1 MATLL
6 ILARSTVPHSWRQ
19 AIALF
24 AVTVWLMLGV
34 YLLVDGPVLWL
45 VRQSWWGQFPTGQL
59 AG

>member
-1 MATLL
+1 M
-6 ILARSTVPHSWRQ
+6 ILTRSTVPHAWRQ

-24 AVTVWLMLGV
+24 AIAVWLMLGV

-45 VRQSWWGQFPTGQL
+45 VRQSWWGQFPTGQI